1 MRSEARMV
9 RKGKLKHHDSSE
21 VNAMDAK
28 TSVEASL
35 SIFHDKRYPSMT
47 LRSPSDLGGNTSTLH
62 SPLQ

>member
-1 MRSEARMV
+1 MARI
-9 RKGKLKHHDSSE
+9 GKLKRHDGSE

-35 SIFHDKRYPSMT
+35 SIFPHKRYPSLT